1 MKLLQFVSGDNMMKF
16 LVCCYALTAILFAA
30 QRNWP
35 KMFYWC
41 GAAIIT
47 SSVIFMK

>member
-1 MKLLQFVSGDNMMKF
+1 MKILEFISGENMMKF
-16 LVCCYALTAILFAA
+16 LVCCYVLTAVLFAV
-30 QRNWP
+30 QKNWP

-41 GAAIIT
+41 GAALIT